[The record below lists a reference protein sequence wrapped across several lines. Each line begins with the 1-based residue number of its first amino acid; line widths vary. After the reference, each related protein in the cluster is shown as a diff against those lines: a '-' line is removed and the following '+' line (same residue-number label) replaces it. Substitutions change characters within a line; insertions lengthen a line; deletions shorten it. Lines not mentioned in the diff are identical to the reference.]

1 MIEDKK
7 IIDNN
12 KKSVD
17 EEPLFNFSPAED
29 LTYTEPVKQSS
40 KKSSVYEQQYN
51 GVREESLTFAS
62 PKKDEEILSFR

>member
-40 KKSSVYEQQYN
+40 KKKF
-51 GVREESLTFAS
+51 G
-62 PKKDEEILSFR
+62 I